1 MKGKFRL
8 PVQVDYEWLPH
19 GSIAP
24 QGAWYV
30 EFDYN
35 GKPTGIWVSVGKGT
49 RLPNISPQG
58 HTWQIARRSDEVACG
73 RGAQSSDAFTTSA
86 F

>member
-1 MKGKFRL
+1 MKTEFRM
-8 PVQVDYEWLPH
+8 VARGDYEWLPH

-30 EFDYN
+30 EIDYD
-35 GKPTGIWVSVGKGT
+35 GKLTGIWMSVGKGD

-58 HTWQIARRSDEVACG
+58 HRWQIAR
-73 RGAQSSDAFTTSA
+73 
-86 F
+86 